1 MLLDAAL
8 LDRLVCPRD
17 RTSLVETGAIL
28 YCAHGHHYPVI
39 QGVPVLLVD
48 GPQTLSVA
56 DATLAAGPTE
66 PDPWY
71 PDRLG
76 ISPEE
81 RAELMKLPRDARYVI
96 DPVVSF
102 LVGATNGIACKH
114 LVGRLTD
121 YPVPELRL
129 PPGDGRTLLDIGCNW
144 GRWCLAATRL
154 GYQTIGIDPSLG
166 AVLAAKR
173 VAAQLGVKAHF
184 VVGDARCLPFR
195 DRSLDTVFSYSVIQ
209 HFSRDDARKTFGE
222 IGRVLASGGRS
233 LLQMPTIF
241 GIRCLYHQFR
251 VRFREP
257 RNFEVR
263 YWSIPALRRTLRQQ
277 VGASSLS
284 VDCYFGIGLQK
295 SDLRLMPQLLRAA
308 IRTSEV
314 LRHSSRLFPPLK
326 YVADSVYVESRKL

>member
-66 PDPWY
+66 PDPWH
-71 PDRLG
+71 PDALG

-102 LVGATNGIACKH
+102 LVGATNGIAYKH

-154 GYQTIGIDPSLG
+154 EGTFRRWRRP
-166 AVLAAKR
+166 
-173 VAAQLGVKAHF
+173 
-184 VVGDARCLPFR
+184 LPTLPR
-195 DRSLDTVFSYSVIQ
+195 PL
-209 HFSRDDARKTFGE
+209 SRHRF
-222 IGRVLASGGRS
+222 
-233 LLQMPTIF
+233 LLQ
-241 GIRCLYHQFR
+241 RH
-251 VRFREP
+251 
-257 RNFEVR
+257 
-263 YWSIPALRRTLRQQ
+263 PAFQS
-277 VGASSLS
+277 G
-284 VDCYFGIGLQK
+284 
-295 SDLRLMPQLLRAA
+295 
-308 IRTSEV
+308 
-314 LRHSSRLFPPLK
+314 
-326 YVADSVYVESRKL
+326 

>member
-1 MLLDAAL
+1 M
-8 LDRLVCPRD
+8 
-17 RTSLVETGAIL
+17 
-28 YCAHGHHYPVI
+28 
-39 QGVPVLLVD
+39 
-48 GPQTLSVA
+48 
-56 DATLAAGPTE
+56 
-66 PDPWY
+66 
-71 PDRLG
+71 
-76 ISPEE
+76 
-81 RAELMKLPRDARYVI
+81 
-96 DPVVSF
+96 
-102 LVGATNGIACKH
+102 
-114 LVGRLTD
+114 
-121 YPVPELRL
+121 
-129 PPGDGRTLLDIGCNW
+129 
-144 GRWCLAATRL
+144 
-154 GYQTIGIDPSLG
+154 
-166 AVLAAKR
+166 
-173 VAAQLGVKAHF
+173 KAHF

-251 VRFREP
+251 VWFREP
-257 RNFEVR
+257 HNFEAR